1 MFFAGLTQN
10 KIAAKRA
17 NIFNHAK
24 FQLGLVAGCSEK
36 YIRTNIIV
44 PAAPAIPK
52 SMVSNIRGI
61 LVLFNLYIWFI
72 LTKIVSNSKNKAA
85 TKGVKNVFLP
95 GLLRS
100 ALCSNKISVLPTRL
114 LLAESLL

>member
-52 SMVSNIRGI
+52 VWYQIFAVFWSCLICIFG
-61 LVLFNLYIWFI
+61 LY
-72 LTKIVSNSKNKAA
+72 SQ
-85 TKGVKNVFLP
+85 
-95 GLLRS
+95 
-100 ALCSNKISVLPTRL
+100 RL
-114 LLAESLL
+114 